1 MDTTTNDPLRP
12 DDELLSAWLDH
23 ELDETTMQRVQV
35 WLRQHP
41 EDAARV
47 RLWAADRDALR
58 SRLDAELDQPL
69 PPAWRERVFAEPGG
83 GLASAMSGGGPGA
96 VWWASAAAVALAT
109 GLAGGAGG
117 WWWARHDAAG
127 VLAQARPAG
136 GAPNA
141 AEPWPR
147 FAALAH
153 TVYVPERRHPVEVAV
168 EGDEAAQRAQEAH
181 LSGWLTK
188 RLDVPVKLFDLR
200 DQGFRLVGGRLLPE
214 GNGPCAQ
221 LMYEDTAG
229 QRVTVYLRRAGTG
242 TGTAAASAPAAF
254 RYEQVQGLSLFYW
267 VEGATGYALVG
278 PLPRDRLLA
287 LAEAI
292 AQQE

>member
-1 MDTTTNDPLRP
+1 MDTTNDPLRP

-23 ELDETTMQRVQV
+23 ELDETTALRVQA
-35 WLRQHP
+35 WLQQHP

-58 SRLDAELDQPL
+58 SRLDAELDSPL
-69 PPAWRERVFAEPGG
+69 PPVWRERVFAELGG
-83 GLASAMSGGGPGA
+83 GRPGA
-96 VWWASAAAVALAT
+96 AWWASAAVVALAT
-109 GLAGGAGG
+109 ALAGGAGG
-117 WWWARHDAAG
+117 WWWARHDASTG
-127 VLAQARPAG
+127 LALQRPAG
-136 GAPNA
+136 GGDGT
-141 AEPWPR
+141 EPWPR

-153 TVYVPERRHPVEVAV
+153 AVYVPERRHPVEVAV
-168 EGDEAAQRAQEAH
+168 QGDEATQRAQEAH

-200 DQGFRLVGGRLLPE
+200 AQGFRLVGGRLLPE
-214 GNGPCAQ
+214 GSGPCAQ
-221 LMYEDTAG
+221 LMYEDEAG
-229 QRVTVYLRRAGTG
+229 QRVTVYLRRAA

-254 RYEQVQGLSLFYW
+254 RYESVQGLSLFYW

-292 AQQE
+292 ARQE